1 MHEPDAGLAW
11 VSRSVGAAHPGTGGC
26 IAVVVGTAA
35 GTASPASESC
45 PAPAPSPAKSTSSLS
60 DMKLEGAASTT
71 QAVVLTRR
79 LQIMSISTSG
89 SAQSLR
95 LEWLQ

>member
-1 MHEPDAGLAW
+1 MHEPEARLAW
-11 VSRSVGAAHPGTGGC
+11 VSRSVGAAVGGTGGS
-26 IAVVVGTAA
+26 ISVVVGTAA
-35 GTASPASESC
+35 GTASPASC

-71 QAVVLTRR
+71 QAVVLARR

-89 SAQSLR
+89 SAQTGVATVDPP
-95 LEWLQ
+95 